1 MTDAENNKY
10 YLIMKDFDSIKN
22 NKQIFAYFDKDFF
35 FGFAD
40 YLIDITNQLEFM
52 YKQEKI
58 ERLKILVKKLDE
70 DK

>member
-22 NKQIFAYFDKDFF
+22 NKQIFASIDKDFF

-58 ERLKILVKKLDE
+58 ERLKLLGEKLDE